1 MTWNTNLHKNIVFIL
16 GISWETSVPW
26 TKSLVLLYSLLL
38 VTALKMSIF
47 IFTALLFQVLGSS
60 LNFPPPLQTFPRVQR
75 AQSCSVTAHQMT
87 GDQEPKTVMRGKGP
101 DSGLTP
107 RADTLTLTS
116 LATQARGLE
125 MSARDERTQGSCL
138 CNYLS
143 PSLHQE
149 AWGPGRRFGPTPRLH
164 WGFKF
169 GICRSEGPGT
179 EAENSP
185 DLHWK
190 IKFSKQ
196 PWTQGKN
203 PVREAE

>member
-1 MTWNTNLHKNIVFIL
+1 MDKNTGSPVFTPFGHCFKDVDIHFYGFAFSGVWQL
-16 GISWETSVPW
+16 AE
-26 TKSLVLLYSLLL
+26 L
-38 VTALKMSIF
+38 
-47 IFTALLFQVLGSS
+47 SS
-60 LNFPPPLQTFPRVQR
+60 SPSDLPPSTE

-149 AWGPGRRFGPTPRLH
+149 A
-164 WGFKF
+164 
-169 GICRSEGPGT
+169 
-179 EAENSP
+179 
-185 DLHWK
+185 
-190 IKFSKQ
+190 
-196 PWTQGKN
+196 
-203 PVREAE
+203 